1 MYILNDAV
9 VVAIAAVYITFI
21 RCMYACGELI
31 INFRLIRPRLIL
43 HLLLSHMALP
53 VDELKNSKKKA
64 FTASGSRRNC
74 RRVAISAMSIL
85 HLACHSAENYVN
97 KEGTRHPVWGY
108 QPAWLQSAILA
119 KTFIRLFSS

>member
-64 FTASGSRRNC
+64 FNNC
-74 RRVAISAMSIL
+74 ERQPSKLPQGGNFCNVN
-85 HLACHSAENYVN
+85 LALGLSL
-97 KEGTRHPVWGY
+97 G
-108 QPAWLQSAILA
+108 
-119 KTFIRLFSS
+119 